1 MLNLLYPPVCPMCG
15 RISAERICLPC
26 REKIRPAAAG
36 AYCLHCG
43 KPLKDEA
50 EEFCPDCRRTI
61 AENGSAVD
69 QGRSLWVH
77 EGPVPGAVYRFKYNN
92 RRRFGQIF
100 AEELA
105 DRYTGLIRKWEIDEI
120 IPVPL
125 HRSRYR
131 KRGYNQAEFLA
142 LKLGVL
148 CGLPV
153 RTDVL
158 YRIRK
163 TAPQKLLG
171 RRERLRNLRGAFGV
185 RADWKPCRNVLL
197 IDDIYTTGAT
207 LERAARVL
215 KKAGVQK
222 VFFLT
227 ISIGQ
232 GI

>member
-1 MLNLLYPPVCPMCG
+1 MCG
-15 RISAERICLPC
+15 RITADGICSGC
-26 REKIRPAAAG
+26 RGKIIPVSAG

-43 KPLKDEA
+43 KPLEDEL
-50 EEFCPDCRRTI
+50 EEYCPDCRKNIPRT
-61 AENGSAVD
+61 GSAAD

-77 EGPVPGAVYRFKYNN
+77 REPVSGAVYRFKYKN
-92 RRRFGQIF
+92 RRRFGRVF
-100 AEELA
+100 AQELA
-105 DRYTGLIRKWEIDEI
+105 DSYIGQIRRWKIEEI

-125 HRSRYR
+125 HPSRRR
-131 KRGYNQAEFLA
+131 KRGFNQAEILA
-142 LKLGVL
+142 LELGER
-148 CGLPV
+148 CGLSV

-158 YRIRK
+158 YRVRK
-163 TAPQKLLG
+163 TAPQKILG
-171 RRERLRNLRGAFGV
+171 QRERIKNLHGAFGV
-185 RADWKPCRNVLL
+185 SKNWKPCKNVLL

-207 LERAARVL
+207 LEHASRVL